1 MGKAVYRTQDVALA
15 SGRLPGGRHAPHRAA
30 ETAAAETAALLLATA
45 ANAITLRC
53 WDRTSPSW

>member
-30 ETAAAETAALLLATA
+30 ETAALLLATA